1 MNKPFYKAAN
11 AVIKMYAWRQEH
23 ASEKCPAHSK
33 SEIHLVCKALNDIAL
48 SAAYAAHADEAIEIL
63 QLTSDWPKGKSPE
76 FFPLESAGVPA

>member
-23 ASEKCPAHSK
+23 ASEKCPAHSE
-33 SEIHLVCKALNDIAL
+33 SEIHLVRQALNYVAL

-63 QLTSDWPKGKSPE
+63 QLTSDWPKGKAPE
-76 FFPLESAGVPA
+76 FFPVESAEVPA